1 MAVSRI
7 ARYLCDSCDELLVDM
22 LACSVKVGCCGCWR
36 TVTVHRQAGTRTVGY
51 TAAAAAATEC
61 TIRHR
66 LRGGRTD
73 RQQRRIDSK
82 YNGDVGYTRKLIL
95 RCHDVTSSF
104 CVTS

>member
-1 MAVSRI
+1 MPRRSAQQRMTSSDLEWPFRASRAISAI
-7 ARYLCDSCDELLVDM
+7 AELLVDM

-73 RQQRRIDSK
+73 RQQRRI
-82 YNGDVGYTRKLIL
+82 YRQQI
-95 RCHDVTSSF
+95 
-104 CVTS
+104 